1 MKHANV
7 IKGKYSKEAEVAT
20 VAAFEAGRIAMKGL
34 LEAKSRSGD
43 HNNNSTLGVSS
54 KGGIDLVTKY
64 DKACEKYIFESLRKS
79 FPQYEFIGEESS
91 SKNVLTNNPTFCVD
105 PIDGTTNFVH
115 ALPMFAISIGL
126 VVNKRS
132 VLGVIYVP
140 SSDSIYQAAENEGAY
155 LNGLKIHVDDADS
168 LQSALISTNFGHSR
182 DQNVV
187 HNQINSVHNLL
198 KGNARS
204 IRMLGKFIFDIFS
217 QSIIFSNA
225 P

>member
-1 MKHANV
+1 MEFVNV
-7 IKGKYSKEAEVAT
+7 IKGKYSKEAEVASG
-20 VAAFEAGRIAMKGL
+20 AAFEAGRLAMKGL
-34 LEAKSRSGD
+34 LEAKNRSEE
-43 HNNNSTLGVSS
+43 NNNNNTLGVSS
-54 KGGIDLVTKY
+54 KGGIDLVTEY

-91 SKNVLTNNPTFCVD
+91 SENVLTTKPTFCVD

-132 VLGVIYVP
+132 VLGVIYIP
-140 SSDSIYQAAENEGAY
+140 SSNSMYQAAEGEGAY
-155 LNGLKIHVDDADS
+155 LNGQKIHVDDADS
-168 LQSALISTNFGHSR
+168 LQTALVSTNFGHSR
-182 DQNVV
+182 DPNVV

-204 IRMLGKFIFDIFS
+204 IRMLGKFAIYIFS
-217 QSIIFSNA
+217 ESIIFNYA